1 MPAAPFVLAGGV
13 HPPSS
18 AIRSDVPTHRPQC
31 FLAADTLYPFKQ
43 VGHPPKVLSFL
54 SHPA

>member
-1 MPAAPFVLAGGV
+1 MPAAPFVLAGSV

-31 FLAADTLYPFKQ
+31 FLAADTLWSVKQ
-43 VGHPPKVLSFL
+43 VDHPTVLSFL